1 MGYALP
7 FILPL
12 VEGIMIR
19 SAISLILLAAALHAG
34 VAGAQ
39 AYPAKPIRVIVPQS
53 PGDSCDILTRLITQK
68 VGEQLKQAFTVDNRP
83 GAGGQ
88 IGLALLTQAPK
99 DGYTIACGQGGNM
112 VIIPIAQKKV
122 AYDTLKDFVPI
133 QVPVSNFLALV
144 VHPSVP
150 FKNVKQLVDYGKKNP
165 GKLAFGSNGEGAFIH
180 FSVELLR
187 SLGGFTY
194 LHVPYKSVSTI
205 VSEIMAGSIDATIS
219 SYISL
224 SPHINA
230 GRIRML
236 AIGRATR
243 SPKLPDVPTIAETL
257 PGYENG
263 GWFGFIGP
271 AGMAR
276 DQVVLLN
283 KEMNRALALPDVKEK
298 LDSWGLEIHTESPE
312 YFATILKRDIDKWGK
327 VARDMGFQPK

>member
-1 MGYALP
+1 LE
-7 FILPL
+7 
-12 VEGIMIR
+12 EGIMMRI
-19 SAISLILLAAALHAG
+19 AISLILLAAAMHAG
-34 VAGAQ
+34 TAGAQ

-122 AYDTLKDFVPI
+122 AYDTLRDFVPI

-150 FKNVKQLVDYGKKNP
+150 FKTVKQMVDYGRKNP
-165 GKLAFGSNGEGAFIH
+165 GKLAFGTNGEGAFIH
-180 FSVELLR
+180 FSVALLG
-187 SLGGFTY
+187 SLGNFTW

-205 VSEIMAGSIDATIS
+205 VTEIMGGGIDATIS

-230 GRIRML
+230 GRIRMI

-283 KEMNRALALPDVKEK
+283 KEMNRALTLPDVKEK

-312 YFATILKRDIDKWGK
+312 YFAMILKRDIEKWGK